1 MHSSAV
7 LAILASAA
15 AVSADMIHPGHLA
28 VKRDVLARQTD
39 NPSASQGAGG
49 PDTACLT
56 ALVSV
61 YSSIPTPPP
70 ELASYEAAHP
80 PTDPCSYSVDDSIKP
95 VFSSYESQ
103 VISWAKQ
110 HEGELSSALSKCPQ
124 YASLATE
131 ANICTTAIGGGAGGS
146 GGSASAKT
154 TDSSKTSSAGAGGS
168 SSAAGGKSG
177 SSSSSTGAT
186 PTGAAGSSSTSKAA
200 AAQETGFVAA
210 VIAAVGFVGAV
221 AAL

>member
-15 AVSADMIHPGHLA
+15 VVSADMIHPGHLA

-70 ELASYEAAHP
+70 ELVSYEAAHP

-131 ANICTTAIGGGAGGS
+131 ANICTTAIGGAGGS

-154 TDSSKTSSAGAGGS
+154 TGSSKTTSAGAGGS

-177 SSSSSTGAT
+177 SSSSTGAT

-210 VIAAVGFVGAV
+210 VIAAAGFVGAV